1 MSIINHKA
9 QGKST
14 EAEIAAQVNSLI
26 LPQIT
31 YWDGSNFHF
40 LWVDIVCS
48 VHYQS
53 LILNFAFDILSKDTS
68 QMTGTKGISNE

>member
-14 EAEIAAQVNSLI
+14 EAEIAAQVNSLL

-31 YWDGSNFHF
+31 Y
-40 LWVDIVCS
+40 
-48 VHYQS
+48 
-53 LILNFAFDILSKDTS
+53 
-68 QMTGTKGISNE
+68 